1 MRRNSKTKETSPE
14 KEEGEEELTRSLSED
29 HADKK
34 MANYILSTS
43 GASIATAI
51 MRKAGHRRAKSGG
64 GSDNKKV
71 S

>member
-1 MRRNSKTKETSPE
+1 MRRNSKTKETPE
-14 KEEGEEELTRSLSED
+14 KEEGDEELTRSLSED

-51 MRKAGHRRAKSGG
+51 MRKAGHRRSKSGG